1 MNPRSASQPISEP
14 ASPELLARQL
24 YEKHGPAI
32 HGWVQARFGD
42 RQTAEE
48 VVQEVVLAAWR
59 KYDQFDPSR
68 GTERSWMF
76 GIARNVAA
84 TRHRRDKRHLA
95 VVTNEMPD
103 TVKASSGEDH
113 AERVAEQSLVADA
126 VRGLRDD
133 HRAVITAAYW
143 EGLSTK
149 EIAGRLDIPDG
160 TVKSRLHYAM
170 RALRS
175 GLEEEGVL

>member
-1 MNPRSASQPISEP
+1 MTPRSASELSSESV
-14 ASPELLARQL
+14 SPELLARRL

-32 HGWVQARFGD
+32 QGWAQGRFGD
-42 RQTAEE
+42 RQTSEE
-48 VVQEVVLAAWR
+48 VVQEVVLSAWR
-59 KYDQFDPSR
+59 KYAQFDPTR
-68 GTERSWMF
+68 GSERSWMF

-95 VVTNEMPD
+95 VVTNELPD
-103 TVKASSGEDH
+103 STRASSGEDH
-113 AERVAEQSLVADA
+113 AERVAERSLVADA

-133 HRAVITAAYW
+133 HRSVITAAYW

-149 EIAGRLDIPDG
+149 EIAGQLDIPDG

>member
-1 MNPRSASQPISEP
+1 MTPPSTPELSSESV
-14 ASPELLARQL
+14 SPELLARRL

-32 HGWVQARFGD
+32 QGWVQGRFGD

-48 VVQEVVLAAWR
+48 VVQEVVLSAWR
-59 KYDQFDPSR
+59 KYDQFDPTR
-68 GTERSWMF
+68 GSERSWMF

-95 VVTNEMPD
+95 VVTNQLPD
-103 TVKASSGEDH
+103 NTHTPAGEDH
-113 AERVAEQSLVADA
+113 AERVAERSLVADA

-133 HRAVITAAYW
+133 HRSVITAAYW